1 VFIAVTAAV
10 AALLVAAKK
19 LWNCAPPGPRFPPNV
34 QSALAAN
41 GITSAKLHPRSVA
54 VGNLSHR
61 LLEVRIKEL
70 SIYPIPR
77 PKSKINSSLKHLT
90 N

>member
-41 GITSAKLHPRSVA
+41 GITSAKLHPRSAA
-54 VGNLSHR
+54 VGK
-61 LLEVRIKEL
+61 LERSRIAIL
-70 SIYPIPR
+70 PTADLAMIIP
-77 PKSKINSSLKHLT
+77 N
-90 N
+90 